1 MAWRRID
8 GEGGGKGEMGEEG
21 GMGRSGRA
29 VARRGAEEKSCG
41 PVAWTTNRMRGYSFQ
56 NAGLSI
62 WSLRARMAAPGE
74 SANKVPGMA
83 NSRISTLVGGW
94 PSLKRLLWLSLREA
108 AWLGAA
114 SFDP

>member
-56 NAGLSI
+56 NAALSI
-62 WSLRARMAAPGE
+62 WSARARMAAPGQ
-74 SANKVPGMA
+74 SAKRVPGA
-83 NSRISTLVGGW
+83 AHSRISTLVGGW
-94 PSLKRLLWLSLREA
+94 ASMKRLLWLSLRRA
-108 AWLGAA
+108 SWLGAA
-114 SFDP
+114 FDP